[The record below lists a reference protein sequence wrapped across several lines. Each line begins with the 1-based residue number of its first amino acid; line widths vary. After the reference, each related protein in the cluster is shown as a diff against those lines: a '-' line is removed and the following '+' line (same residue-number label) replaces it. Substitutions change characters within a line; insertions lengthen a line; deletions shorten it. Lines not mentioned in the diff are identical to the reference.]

1 MSRPEFVEQVL
12 SLYLTAEGTAGRI
25 SRSDRHLVGNWYE
38 EGVTIE
44 EIETAFVLT
53 MARRRFRDPALPPLD
68 PIRSLHYF
76 VPALGRSPF
85 RWIMWATFGI
95 SWLVSGVVFHR
106 WDG

>member
-25 SRSDRHLVGNWYE
+25 SRSDRQLVGHWYE

-76 VPALGRSPF
+76 VPALGEVRAKPIPMDYVDYLRHKLARSGD
-85 RWIMWATFGI
+85 GI
-95 SWLVSGVVFHR
+95 
-106 WDG
+106 

>member
-1 MSRPEFVEQVL
+1 MCTEGKIDKGGRDFTPDHRR
-12 SLYLTAEGTAGRI
+12 LT
-25 SRSDRHLVGNWYE
+25 YE

-76 VPALGRSPF
+76 VPVLGEVRAKSVPVDYVSYL
-85 RWIMWATFGI
+85 RHKLARIRDGI
-95 SWLVSGVVFHR
+95 
-106 WDG
+106 